1 MNVIMKIKQY
11 IKLQGV
17 EACVQLLGYRDD
29 YLDYVNKADVIALP
43 SIKDEDMP
51 LIILSSMALSK
62 PIVSTDIGGIPEE
75 IINGVSGI
83 LISPKEDGFSYRL
96 ADAIKKAYKERNVIG
111 ENARCRYEECFS
123 AQSYAKNIIRLYN
136 E

>member
-1 MNVIMKIKQY
+1 MQRRFKCGTITILQVALLQERKGQKYLIDALKILNANSSVKYHLLLIGNGECYNEIKQY

-62 PIVSTDIGGIPEE
+62 AIVS
-75 IINGVSGI
+75 
-83 LISPKEDGFSYRL
+83 LI
-96 ADAIKKAYKERNVIG
+96 
-111 ENARCRYEECFS
+111 
-123 AQSYAKNIIRLYN
+123 
-136 E
+136 